1 MQSAPQLTPTD
12 TQTILDALR
21 CIVQVLR
28 RSSANS
34 QRSAD
39 LTGAQAFI
47 LKTLQ
52 ARPGCSVNELADYTY
67 ASQSSVSE
75 AVTRLVSRGLI
86 ERSQTERDR
95 RRVEL
100 SLSERGANAI
110 ADGVPMPQDGLVSAI
125 AALPEE
131 KRIALAEGLT
141 ALVSAAGMNDAAPQ
155 LFFEESVDPA

>member
-1 MQSAPQLTPTD
+1 MQSAPQPTPTD

-52 ARPGCSVNELADYTY
+52 ARPGCSVNELADYTH

-75 AVTRLVSRGLI
+75 AVTRLVSRRLI

-100 SLSERGANAI
+100 SLTESGAKAI
-110 ADGVPMPQDGLVSAI
+110 AVQTGHVGS
-125 AALPEE
+125 
-131 KRIALAEGLT
+131 G
-141 ALVSAAGMNDAAPQ
+141 
-155 LFFEESVDPA
+155 